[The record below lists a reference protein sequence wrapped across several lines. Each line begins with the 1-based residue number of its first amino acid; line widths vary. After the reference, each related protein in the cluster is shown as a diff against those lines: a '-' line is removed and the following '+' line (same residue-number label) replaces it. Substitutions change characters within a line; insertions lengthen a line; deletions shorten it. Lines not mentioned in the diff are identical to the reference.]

1 MKSTLNT
8 LPEPAKNDY
17 NGTRVRLCEDGKYR
31 WTYPLD
37 LLRNPTILFTVL
49 KIFGVLFSIPIL
61 ILLISTAVKGNW
73 AEAWEEDFKIWI
85 IVLVVFLAIV
95 LVSYLIVAR
104 MYKGKYVVRF
114 TMDQGQLVH
123 QQVPVQFQQAQKTG
137 ALIAIAG
144 ILTKQP
150 ITAGAGALAAS
161 RDTSTSVYE
170 KVRSIKPH
178 RAWNLIK
185 VNQRL
190 NRNQVYVPAEDFDFV
205 LDYIRQHCP
214 NAK

>member
-1 MKSTLNT
+1 MNKYPDT
-8 LPEPAKNDY
+8 LPKPEKNDY
-17 NGTRVRLCEDGKYR
+17 TGNRVRLCEDGKYR
-31 WTYPLD
+31 WTYPMDMLGNPSI
-37 LLRNPTILFTVL
+37 LLTIL

-61 ILLISTAVKGNW
+61 ILLINTAIKGNW
-73 AEAWEEDFKIWI
+73 AEAWEDGFKIWL
-85 IVLVVFLAIV
+85 IVLIVIFAIV

-114 TMDQGQLVH
+114 TMDQQLLVH
-123 QQVPVQFQQAQKTG
+123 QQEPAQFQKAQKSG
-137 ALIAIAG
+137 ALIAVAG
-144 ILTKQP
+144 ALTKQP
-150 ITAGAGALAAS
+150 VTAGSGALAAS
-161 RDTSTSVYE
+161 RDSSVSVFE

-190 NRNQVYVPAEDFDFV
+190 DRNQVYVPAEDFDFV